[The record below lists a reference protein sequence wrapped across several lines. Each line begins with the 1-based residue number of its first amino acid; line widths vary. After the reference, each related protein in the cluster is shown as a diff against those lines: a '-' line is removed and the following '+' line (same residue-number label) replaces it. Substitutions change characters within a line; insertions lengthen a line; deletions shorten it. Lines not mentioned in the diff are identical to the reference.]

1 MRASQAVTPGNQGYG
16 DQPKNGPVQNGQGMV
31 HGLTLYPGKVPFN
44 PGQISNCTSAG
55 GLLETDFGL

>member
-1 MRASQAVTPGNQGYG
+1 
-16 DQPKNGPVQNGQGMV
+16 VQNGQGMV
-31 HGLTLYPGKVPFN
+31 HGPTLYPGKVPFN